1 MAEWMKSNRLALN
14 ILKTNF
20 ALFHSKKLKPCNSLH
35 LKIDSL
41 NIQEVSIVK
50 YVGGT
55 FDSNLTC
62 KNHDNELC
70 LELSKL

>member
-35 LKIDSL
+35 LKIDGL
-41 NIQEVSIVK
+41 NIQEVSMVK

-70 LELSKL
+70 LKLSKL

>member
-1 MAEWMKSNRLALN
+1 MAEWMKSNRLALS

-20 ALFHSKKLKPCNSLH
+20 ALFHCKKLKPCNSLH
-35 LKIDSL
+35 LKI
-41 NIQEVSIVK
+41 QEVSKVK

-70 LELSKL
+70 LKLSKL

>member
-1 MAEWMKSNRLALN
+1 MKSNRLALS

-20 ALFHSKKLKPCNSLH
+20 ALFHFKKLKPCNSLH
-35 LKIDSL
+35 LKIDGL
-41 NIQEVSIVK
+41 NIQEVSMVK

-70 LELSKL
+70 LKPSKL

>member
-35 LKIDSL
+35 LKIDSV
-41 NIQEVSIVK
+41 NIQEVSMEAS
-50 YVGGT
+50 Y
-55 FDSNLTC
+55 FNS
-62 KNHDNELC
+62 
-70 LELSKL
+70 